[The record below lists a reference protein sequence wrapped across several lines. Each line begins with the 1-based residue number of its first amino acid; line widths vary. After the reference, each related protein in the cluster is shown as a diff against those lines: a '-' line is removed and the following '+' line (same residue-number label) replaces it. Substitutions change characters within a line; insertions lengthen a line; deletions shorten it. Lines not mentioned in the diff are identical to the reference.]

1 MVASFDLIAH
11 RAGNSAAE
19 LQGVAELQRDADV
32 EVIVEVDV
40 HLHRGRLEVRHG
52 KLLWPTK
59 RLWEKWYLLPAGT
72 PVPSLDRILEAAGP
86 DQPVWL
92 DLKGPDR
99 RLARSLRPIVE
110 RRSDV
115 TVSSK
120 AWWVFSQFDGIEGL
134 RRVRSAGNRF
144 ERLLLRLLPFRRH
157 TDGVVLHERL
167 LDQQWIERLRTANGQ
182 VFAWAIE
189 DRARAEELL
198 GWGVRGLIIDDL
210 DLIADLG
217 GHSPS

>member
-19 LQGVAELQRDADV
+19 LQGVAELRRDQALD
-32 EVIVEVDV
+32 VIVEVDV

-59 RLWEKWYLLPAGT
+59 RLWERWYLLPAGT
-72 PVPSLDRILEAAGP
+72 VAPSLDRILEAAGP
-86 DQPVWL
+86 DQPLWL

-99 RLARSLRPIVE
+99 RLARALRPILE
-110 RRSDV
+110 GRSDV

-120 AWWVFSQFDGIEGL
+120 AWWVFSQLDGIAGL

-144 ERLLLRLLPFRRH
+144 ERLLLRMLPFRRH
-157 TDGVVLHERL
+157 IDGVVLHERL
-167 LDQQWIERLRTANGQ
+167 LDQQWIERLRGKGGQ
-182 VFAWAIE
+182 AFAWAIE

-210 DLIADLG
+210 DLIAALG
-217 GHSPS
+217 THPAD